1 MGRARLGKVVRAG
14 AGTAQDTSELDSP
27 RSYPHRDGRE
37 PPDDF
42 LTIPLGRP
50 GEFREVSTFV
60 LFLASDESSYAT
72 GAELVVDGGVIA
84 DAPHKAAP

>member
-1 MGRARLGKVVRAG
+1 
-14 AGTAQDTSELDSP
+14 
-27 RSYPHRDGRE
+27 
-37 PPDDF
+37 
-42 LTIPLGRP
+42 LGRP